1 MNFSQGTYTYPV
13 DNEKTGNKPVNDN
26 ESGSAAQQTL
36 TRALDL
42 TRRAAE
48 LESIDE
54 LQYFLVNDL
63 RILIDFDRCFLINHL
78 KGASK
83 VSAAA
88 NQPTLDP
95 RSEIHA
101 GLVDLSSNLRNV
113 KKGLLLNP
121 EVGQED
127 KALEKFTTEER
138 IALIEYMK
146 LSGAQYLFLI
156 PLLHQD
162 ITIAHILMEFF
173 DTTPPNQAQAVTILG
188 SAPIFSSLLL
198 QKYIEEKRPRLI
210 ARILGAPGNSRS
222 IGILKK
228 YLIWLMLL
236 IMFLLFMFF
245 WPMDVKVG
253 GEAEIRS
260 VHKNIAFCRMDGLID
275 KVMVTEGER
284 VRNNQVLA
292 ILDPTDLNYRIES
305 SKREYELLTKK
316 LNTLSVESDSD
327 PTKLAEAQLVELKR
341 KKVLNDLKFGE
352 WQQQFLDIRAPSS
365 GVILTK
371 DVQSISGK
379 KLEAGEPFCEI
390 GKPSELAVDVFV
402 PDNRVSK
409 VRLDQDLILYLNNDP
424 LTPYSLKVDAIS
436 PTAETIPRLGN
447 VCRVRAPFSEAPESA
462 KIGMRGIGKIKVGE
476 STPWELFQE
485 SMAEK
490 LNKLSLYF

>member
-1 MNFSQGTYTYPV
+1 MDFTQSASTYPA
-13 DNEKTGNKPVNDN
+13 DKEKIDAKPGM
-26 ESGSAAQQTL
+26 EHEPSSLAQQTL

-48 LESIDE
+48 MESVDD

-63 RILIDFDRCFLINHL
+63 RILISFDRCFLINHI

-88 NQPTLDP
+88 NQPTLEV

-101 GLVDLSSNLRNV
+101 GLVDLSSNLRNI
-113 KKGLLLNP
+113 KRGLLLYSGLAP
-121 EVGQED
+121 DD
-127 KALEKFTTEER
+127 KALEKLTSQQKE
-138 IALIEYMK
+138 ALLGYMK
-146 LSGAQYLFLI
+146 MSGCKYFFLI

-162 ITIAHILMEFF
+162 ITIAHIIMEFF
-173 DTTPPNQAQAVTILG
+173 DSTPPSQAQAVTVLG

-198 QKYIEEKRPRLI
+198 QKYIELRRPRLI
-210 ARILGAPGNSRS
+210 AGILGSPSDSRS
-222 IGILKK
+222 IVFIKK
-228 YLIWLMLL
+228 YSIWLTIL
-236 IMFLLFMFF
+236 IIFFLFMFL
-245 WPMDVKVG
+245 WPMTVKVG
-253 GEAEIRS
+253 GEAELTSI
-260 VHKNIAFCRMDGLID
+260 HKNIAFCRMDGLID
-275 KVMVTEGER
+275 QVMVTEGEH

-292 ILDPTDLNYRIES
+292 ILDPTDLNYKIES

-341 KKVLNDLKFGE
+341 KKVWNDLKFGE
-352 WQQQFLDIRAPSS
+352 WQKQFLDIRAPTS
-365 GVILTK
+365 GIVLTK

-379 KLEAGEPFCEI
+379 KLEAGEPFCEL

-409 VRLDQDLILYLNNDP
+409 VKLDQDLVLYLNNDP
-424 LTPYSLKVDAIS
+424 LTPYSLRVDNIS
-436 PTAETIPRLGN
+436 PTAETIQRLGN
-447 VCRVRAPFSEAPESA
+447 VCRVRAKFLDAPESA
-462 KIGMRGIGKIKVGE
+462 KIGMRGIGKIIVGE
-476 STPWELFQE
+476 STPWGLFKE